1 MLKDYFIGIVK
12 NAVLKA
18 IENNELGETKEI
30 NFELICDKPKNKDFG
45 DFAINISALSKT
57 ARMAPAVIAQTIVK
71 YIQQEN
77 FSINVVQGFINFK
90 LENKFLN
97 EIILQILSKKENY
110 LKTNIGNNKK
120 VTAGIDYQYGV
131 KDNITF
137 ESRLTGDK
145 IYDKNGSSVIYR
157 VPTNDAL
164 LVSGTQKSGAGI
176 GPVPFHALIQI
187 AQFTQRFFPFAD

>member
-97 EIILQILSKKENY
+97 EIILQILNKKENY

-120 VTAGIDYQYGV
+120 V
-131 KDNITF
+131 NI
-137 ESRLTGDK
+137 EYVSANPTG
-145 IYDKNGSSVIYR
+145 
-157 VPTNDAL
+157 
-164 LVSGTQKSGAGI
+164 
-176 GPVPFHALIQI
+176 PFHIGHGRWAALGSAVANIMKYLNFDKYLLYLNSDVPVIFDFEKSREYYVKCVI
-187 AQFTQRFFPFAD
+187 APIVQ